1 MAIIKIESY
10 KSLFI
15 EMYFNETR
23 LASGTGFIVN
33 STQGDP
39 LLITNR
45 HNVTGKSA
53 TGETISETGGIPN
66 QVKIFH
72 RNSEDMNQVTEKIE
86 KLYANNEIFEDERVW
101 FEHPTYGAHMDCI
114 ALKLTELDGV
124 HLLDYNLDEGNFYDK
139 GVTDTVSVIGY
150 PFEKKAANNTAIWAT
165 GFIATEPELNFEDMP
180 IFLIDCRSRQ
190 GQSGSPVISYKLSG
204 DERQEELNIFFG
216 TPTVR
221 FLGIYSGRI
230 NANSDLG
237 IVWKASAIQELIN
250 SVP

>member
-1 MAIIKIESY
+1 MAAIKIESY

-15 EMYFNETR
+15 EMYFNDTR

-33 STQGDP
+33 SSQGDP

-66 QVKIFH
+66 QIKIFH
-72 RNSEDMNQVTEKIE
+72 RISEDMNQVTEKIE
-86 KLYANNEIFEDERVW
+86 KLYTNNEIFEDERVW
-101 FEHPTYGAHMDCI
+101 FEHPNFGALMDCV
-114 ALKLTELDGV
+114 ALKLTELDDV
-124 HLLDYNLDEGNFYDK
+124 QLLVYNLDEGNFYDK

-165 GFIATEPELNFEDMP
+165 GFIATEPDLNFEDMP

-190 GQSGSPVISYKLSG
+190 GQSGSPVISYKSFG
-204 DERQEELNIFFG
+204 DERLENVTIFNG
-216 TPTVR
+216 AATIK

-230 NANSDLG
+230 NTNSDLG
-237 IVWKASAIQELIN
+237 IVWKASAIQELVSSI
-250 SVP
+250 S